1 MEQIF
6 LRFPHLAEGI
16 FEKLNNKTLAN
27 CKVVSRSWKASI
39 DDFKFTWIRALK
51 NSSKDSLIRMLKSE
65 LDRDKVKSIA
75 IGTQE
80 LDLKKKEETVKR
92 LLKVRNAQLSQNV
105 KYVELLT
112 ERGCVLITQQN
123 LRKFEFFLLCTF
135 KNSNFRKFCWV
146 IRTQPMF

>member
-16 FEKLNNKTLAN
+16 FEKLNNKTLAK

-51 NSSKDSLIRMLKSE
+51 NSSKDSLIRMLKSQ

-75 IGTQE
+75 MGTQE
-80 LDLKKKEETVKR
+80 LDLKKKEETAKR
-92 LLKVRNAQLSQNV
+92 LLKVRNAQLSGMPMCFA
-105 KYVELLT
+105 LT
-112 ERGCVLITQQN
+112 SCVLNGFTSTCVYIF
-123 LRKFEFFLLCTF
+123 KMFF
-135 KNSNFRKFCWV
+135 
-146 IRTQPMF
+146 

>member
-1 MEQIF
+1 MEDLF
-6 LRFPHLAEGI
+6 LRFPHMAEGI

-51 NSSKDSLIRMLKSE
+51 NSSKDSLIRMLKSQ

-75 IGTQE
+75 MGTQE
-80 LDLKKKEETVKR
+80 LELKKKEEAAKR

-105 KYVELLT
+105 PCGPHAHVVCFDKLCLKRLLK
-112 ERGCVLITQQN
+112 V
-123 LRKFEFFLLCTF
+123 
-135 KNSNFRKFCWV
+135 S
-146 IRTQPMF
+146 

>member
-1 MEQIF
+1 MEEIF

-51 NSSKDSLIRMLKSE
+51 NSSKDSLIRMLKSQ

-75 IGTQE
+75 MGTQE
-80 LDLKKKEETVKR
+80 LELKKKEEAAKI

-105 KYVELLT
+105 PRVLL
-112 ERGCVLITQQN
+112 RQVV
-123 LRKFEFFLLCTF
+123 F
-135 KNSNFRKFCWV
+135 
-146 IRTQPMF
+146 

>member
-80 LDLKKKEETVKR
+80 LDLKKKEETAKR

-105 KYVELLT
+105 PCGLHAHVFCFDKLCLKRLLK
-112 ERGCVLITQQN
+112 V
-123 LRKFEFFLLCTF
+123 
-135 KNSNFRKFCWV
+135 S
-146 IRTQPMF
+146 

>member
-1 MEQIF
+1 MEEIF

-51 NSSKDSLIRMLKSE
+51 NSSKDSLIRMLKSQ

-75 IGTQE
+75 MGTQE
-80 LDLKKKEETVKR
+80 LELKKKEEAAKR

-105 KYVELLT
+105 PRVLLPQD
-112 ERGCVLITQQN
+112 EGLFNFVICN
-123 LRKFEFFLLCTF
+123 LTR
-135 KNSNFRKFCWV
+135 
-146 IRTQPMF
+146 Q

>member
-1 MEQIF
+1 MEELCQK
-6 LRFPHLAEGI
+6 FPHLAEGI

-39 DDFKFTWIRALK
+39 NDFKFTWIRALK

-80 LDLKKKEETVKR
+80 LDLKKKEETAKR

-105 KYVELLT
+105 PCGLHSQLF
-112 ERGCVLITQQN
+112 CFD
-123 LRKFEFFLLCTF
+123 KFAQSII
-135 KNSNFRKFCWV
+135 K
-146 IRTQPMF
+146 

>member
-51 NSSKDSLIRMLKSE
+51 NSSKDSLIRMLKSQ
-65 LDRDKVKSIA
+65 LDLDKVKSIA
-75 IGTQE
+75 MGTQE
-80 LDLKKKEETVKR
+80 LELKKKEEAAKR

-105 KYVELLT
+105 PTSMPMCFALAS
-112 ERGCVLITQQN
+112 CVSKGFTSTCVYIF
-123 LRKFEFFLLCTF
+123 KMFF
-135 KNSNFRKFCWV
+135 
-146 IRTQPMF
+146 

>member
-27 CKVVSRSWKASI
+27 CKVVSRSWKVSI

-80 LDLKKKEETVKR
+80 LDLKKKEETAKR
-92 LLKVRNAQLSQNV
+92 LLKVRNAQLSQNIPCWLHTHV
-105 KYVELLT
+105 FCFDK
-112 ERGCVLITQQN
+112 
-123 LRKFEFFLLCTF
+123 LCL
-135 KNSNFRKFCWV
+135 KMMLKVS
-146 IRTQPMF
+146 

>member
-16 FEKLNNKTLAN
+16 FEKLNNKTLAK

-51 NSSKDSLIRMLKSE
+51 NSSKDSLIRMLKSQ
-65 LDRDKVKSIA
+65 LDRNEVKSIA

-80 LDLKKKEETVKR
+80 LDLKKKEETAKR
-92 LLKVRNAQLSQNV
+92 LLKVRNSQLSQNV
-105 KYVELLT
+105 QVACP
-112 ERGCVLITQQN
+112 CVLLWQVVSQKVLHRHDVFTFS
-123 LRKFEFFLLCTF
+123 KCFFNDCLLHSGTRP
-135 KNSNFRKFCWV
+135 K
-146 IRTQPMF
+146 

>member
-16 FEKLNNKTLAN
+16 FEKLNNKTLAK

-51 NSSKDSLIRMLKSE
+51 NSSKDSLIRMLKSQ

-75 IGTQE
+75 MGTQE
-80 LDLKKKEETVKR
+80 LDLKKKEETAKR
-92 LLKVRNAQLSQNV
+92 LLKVRNSVVSKCTKWHAHVFCFGKLCLKWFHINMCLHFQNV
-105 KYVELLT
+105 
-112 ERGCVLITQQN
+112 
-123 LRKFEFFLLCTF
+123 FLMTTSF
-135 KNSNFRKFCWV
+135 HSGTHPK
-146 IRTQPMF
+146 